1 MDLQELKEELI
12 NTGDYTQEKVD
23 QMDAYE
29 LFDKI
34 LTWNGIIGY
43 TEDIISW
50 IQPLIKEQYLNHKNR
65 KGL

>member
-12 NTGDYTQEKVD
+12 NTGDYTQEQVD

-43 TEDIISW
+43 TDDIISW
-50 IQPLIKEQYLNHKNR
+50 IQPLIKVYLS
-65 KGL
+65 

>member
-12 NTGDYTQEKVD
+12 NTGDYTQEEVD
-23 QMDAYE
+23 QMDVYE
-29 LFDKI
+29 LFDNI
-34 LTWNGIIGY
+34 LNWNGIIGY

-50 IQPLIKEQYLNHKNR
+50 IQPLIKEQYLNHK

>member
-50 IQPLIKEQYLNHKNR
+50 IQPLITERDLNHKSR

>member
-12 NTGDYTQEKVD
+12 NTGDYTQEEVD

-43 TEDIISW
+43 TEDILSW
-50 IQPLIKEQYLNHKNR
+50 IQPLIKEQYLNHK
-65 KGL
+65 K

>member
-1 MDLQELKEELI
+1 MDLRELKEELI
-12 NTGDYTQEKVD
+12 NTGDYTQEQVD

-29 LFDKI
+29 LFDEI

-50 IQPLIKEQYLNHKNR
+50 IQPLITERALNHKNR

>member
-12 NTGDYTQEKVD
+12 NTGDYNQEEVD

-50 IQPLIKEQYLNHKNR
+50 IQPLIKEQYLNHK
-65 KGL
+65 K

>member
-12 NTGDYTQEKVD
+12 NTGDYTKEKVD

-50 IQPLIKEQYLNHKNR
+50 IQPLITELALNHKNR
-65 KGL
+65 KEP

>member
-12 NTGDYTQEKVD
+12 NTGDYTQEEVD

-50 IQPLIKEQYLNHKNR
+50 IQPLIKEQYLNHK
-65 KGL
+65 K

>member
-50 IQPLIKEQYLNHKNR
+50 IQPLITERDLNYKNR

>member
-12 NTGDYTQEKVD
+12 NTGDYNQETVD

-50 IQPLIKEQYLNHKNR
+50 IQPLIKEQYLNHK
-65 KGL
+65 K